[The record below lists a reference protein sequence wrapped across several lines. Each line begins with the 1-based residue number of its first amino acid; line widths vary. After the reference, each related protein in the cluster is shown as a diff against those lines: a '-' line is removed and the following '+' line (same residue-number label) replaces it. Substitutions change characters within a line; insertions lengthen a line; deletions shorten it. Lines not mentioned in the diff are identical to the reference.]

1 MRPLTPRQRE
11 VLLQIQLHLEQ
22 TGFPPTR
29 AEIADALGFRSVNA
43 AEDHL
48 KALVRK
54 GMIETCAGMSRGI
67 RLLPPAEAEL
77 RAAGHDGPYPGSG
90 AAAGAG
96 AGTLPLPVHGRAA
109 DPGAWRTAHTVG
121 TAGGNWNDPPPGVP
135 ALRGRPPVGASARS
149 RARAPAGSRADTL
162 RTAPAS
168 LATGMPP
175 ATQAGTPGVSLPLIG
190 RVAAGRPLLAV
201 EHVEA
206 VYALDASL
214 FERQPDYLLRV
225 QGDSMRDAGML
236 DGDLLAVKAT
246 TDAHNGQIVVARLGN
261 DVTVKRLQRDERRR
275 TLALL
280 PENPAYQPITV
291 DPSVED
297 FQIEGIGVG
306 LIRQRPSRL

>member
-77 RAAGHDGPYPGSG
+77 RAAGHDGPFPGTGTATNAG
-90 AAAGAG
+90 AA
-96 AGTLPLPVHGRAA
+96 TDVLLPVNGRAA

-135 ALRGRPPVGASARS
+135 ALRGRPPVGASTRSRS
-149 RARAPAGSRADTL
+149 RAPAAPRAGTQRTGAGMA
-162 RTAPAS
+162 TAP
-168 LATGMPP
+168 
-175 ATQAGTPGVSLPLIG
+175 QADVPGVSLPLIG

-206 VYALDASL
+206 VYSLDASL
-214 FERQPDYLLRV
+214 FERRPDYLLRV

-291 DPSVED
+291 DPAVEG

>member
-135 ALRGRPPVGASARS
+135 ALRGRPPVGASPVLSGA
-149 RARAPAGSRADTL
+149 AP
-162 RTAPAS
+162 PAHGPG
-168 LATGMPP
+168 LPRHRHAT